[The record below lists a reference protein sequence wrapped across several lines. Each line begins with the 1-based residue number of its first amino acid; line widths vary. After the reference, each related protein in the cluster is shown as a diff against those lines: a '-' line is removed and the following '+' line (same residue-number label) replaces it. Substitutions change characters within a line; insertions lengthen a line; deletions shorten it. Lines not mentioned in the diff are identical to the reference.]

1 MRAGSSMRSE
11 GLRTRTFGKVRV
23 FVQEPDAI
31 PEPFTYIDYAGVV
44 TRIVDALREDD
55 EPYPPMAVCLRGPS
69 GVGKTAAAW
78 AATKALKTECYTT
91 QGATDCTAQDLVVFP
106 VPTNLNRFDPVASGI
121 CTAGIEGRLALFD
134 EIGKVARYAP
144 EALTPLAA
152 MLDDRRTLWSDFL
165 KMPFRVRQ
173 GFGFICTAQNN
184 EILPDYVTRRM
195 LTFTIPPP
203 PPAVLLEIMKVK
215 LPAAPGLL
223 MEAFRDWASL
233 QTGLTPRDAGLII
246 HFAFRRA
253 RVRGSALSGW
263 DADGLVREAAEA
275 VCGEGEEP

>member
-1 MRAGSSMRSE
+1 MRAENTSRGE
-11 GLRTRTFGKVRV
+11 GLRTRTFGKVTV
-23 FVQEPDAI
+23 YVQEPDAI

-44 TRIVDALREDD
+44 TRIVDALREDE
-55 EPYPPMAVCLRGPS
+55 EPYPPMAVCIRGAS

-106 VPTNLNRFDPVASGI
+106 VPTSPNRFDAVASGI

-144 EALTPLAA
+144 EALTPLAS

-165 KMPFRVRQ
+165 KMPFRVRP
-173 GFGFICTAQNN
+173 GFGFICTAQND
-184 EILPDYVTRRM
+184 ELLPDYVTRRM
-195 LTFTIPPP
+195 LTFAIPPP
-203 PPAVLLEIMKVK
+203 PPGVLLEIMKAK

-223 MEAFRDWASL
+223 MESFRDWASQQL
-233 QTGLTPRDAGLII
+233 GLTPRDAGLII
-246 HFAFRRA
+246 HFACRRA
-253 RVRGSALSGW
+253 RARGTPLSGW

-275 VCGEGEEP
+275 VRGEGEKP